1 MRGLQTGALL
11 AATLSTGLM
20 AGLFA
25 AFAYGVMPGLARSSD
40 RTLIETMQTI
50 NMAILNPVFILPFLG
65 SIPLLGLSVYLA
77 RQGHGRLALS
87 WLVAALVLYV
97 VAFLVTL
104 GASAPLNLQLAN
116 AGAPDDIKDLA
127 AVRADFETKWVVW
140 NIVRALLHTAAFA
153 CLLWALVV
161 YGGQRSQETGG
172 LDAPDRPTSV
182 HPSVEGTRT

>member
-1 MRGLQTGALL
+1 MRNLQTWALL
-11 AATLSTGLM
+11 AATLSTGLI

-50 NMAILNPVFILPFLG
+50 NMAILNPVFILPFIG
-65 SIPLLGLSVYLA
+65 SIPLLGLAVHLA
-77 RQGHGRLALS
+77 RQGHGRPALPWLTAALALY
-87 WLVAALVLYV
+87 A

-104 GASAPLNLQLAN
+104 GASAPLNIQLAD
-116 AGAPDDIKDLA
+116 AGDPDRIKDLA

-153 CLLWALVV
+153 CLIWALIV
-161 YGGQRSQETGG
+161 YGAHRQQEPGNPDGPPQLSASTG
-172 LDAPDRPTSV
+172 PTA
-182 HPSVEGTRT
+182 